1 MPPPEKD
8 DAQMALA
15 LQQREC
21 GLHVNGPVL
30 QLDGMKMLAREL
42 EKIQKQRTDNDAKL
56 AQQLHDKLNGHGGVV
71 ASGHRGVVASGHRG
85 VVASGIGR
93 ADAMTDSEFRD
104 WLASGSG
111 SYESRT
117 YAERLEALKR
127 MPL

>member
-71 ASGHRGVVASGHRG
+71 ASGHRGVVASG
-85 VVASGIGR
+85 IGR